1 MRSEFRVIFG
11 LAWPTSLGMLAFMA
25 MNVVDSICVGQLGGS
40 AQAGVAVANAW
51 GLSGAVLAMGA
62 VRAIEPV
69 VSQAYGE
76 GDRTVVGQA
85 LTRMLA
91 LSVPLGLLVS
101 VWYLLTPW
109 GLRLLGQPESV
120 IPYAQAYAAPLAFAW
135 PIVMLSQTLRTFLQA
150 IGTVR
155 PAMVVTIAFTALKV
169 PLNLWLMGGGWGVP
183 ALGVAGTSVATCIVD
198 LGVLLVLAAS
208 VRGTLRD
215 WWPRD
220 LGLTLAA
227 LVRLLRLGLPLGVQ
241 MGTEMWAFA
250 GMGVMMGWL
259 GERELA
265 AHSAAINL
273 ASVSFMLP
281 YGVGAAVAARVG
293 HRFGGGHDWWP
304 AARAALTLGL
314 ATQVFSGAVFWFAGP
329 WLVMPYSPDPAVR
342 LLAASLLPIAA
353 AFQLFDGVQVIS
365 FGVLRGAGD
374 VRVPTLA
381 NLVGYYIFGLPVAYA
396 LGVVGGFGAEGIW
409 WGLSVGLAV
418 VSVGLLLRI
427 RFVRRRGGER
437 LR

>member
-155 PAMVVTIAFTALKV
+155 PAMV
-169 PLNLWLMGGGWGVP
+169 P
-183 ALGVAGTSVATCIVD
+183 
-198 LGVLLVLAAS
+198 
-208 VRGTLRD
+208 
-215 WWPRD
+215 
-220 LGLTLAA
+220 
-227 LVRLLRLGLPLGVQ
+227 
-241 MGTEMWAFA
+241 
-250 GMGVMMGWL
+250 VMMTL
-259 GERELA
+259 PFPSRL
-265 AHSAAINL
+265 SAKL
-273 ASVSFMLP
+273 TGMLP
-281 YGVGAAVAARVG
+281 PLVN
-293 HRFGGGHDWWP
+293 HEP
-304 AARAALTLGL
+304 AAR
-314 ATQVFSGAVFWFAGP
+314 
-329 WLVMPYSPDPAVR
+329 
-342 LLAASLLPIAA
+342 
-353 AFQLFDGVQVIS
+353 
-365 FGVLRGAGD
+365 
-374 VRVPTLA
+374 
-381 NLVGYYIFGLPVAYA
+381 PVA
-396 LGVVGGFGAEGIW
+396 LNFSPP
-409 WGLSVGLAV
+409 L
-418 VSVGLLLRI
+418 
-427 RFVRRRGGER
+427 
-437 LR
+437 